1 MKRTF
6 GNKTLLLIAGIVVGL
21 PIGIA
26 SLRADQGPA
35 GAIRA
40 STTTEP
46 ASTQPAKTAKTKEQA
61 KEENTHRVLEF
72 LRVNQPYAY
81 DQALSLEKS
90 DPARFDWM
98 VSHAIGTVR
107 SLENLQKRN
116 KPLFDMKLKDYE
128 ITFQTYALRDQIKR
142 TDITPAEKDSLI
154 KQLGDKLNEQFEN
167 GQKIR
172 GAEIEDLQKELI
184 ECQQKLQERAA
195 GKDDWIKK
203 QIDDLIGNIP
213 LTEK

>member
-1 MKRTF
+1 MQRTF
-6 GNKTLLLIAGIVVGL
+6 GNKPLFLIAGILAGL
-21 PIGIA
+21 AAGIA
-26 SLRADQGPA
+26 TLRADQGPA

-40 STTTEP
+40 SSTTEP
-46 ASTQPAKTAKTKEQA
+46 ASTQPAKSKEQV

-72 LRVNQPYAY
+72 LRINQPYAY
-81 DQALSLEKS
+81 DQALSLQKS
-90 DPARFDWM
+90 DSARFDWM
-98 VSHAIGTVR
+98 VSHANSTVR

-142 TDITPAEKDSLI
+142 TDITPAEKESLI
-154 KQLGDKLNEQFEN
+154 AQLSDKLNQQFEN

-172 GAEIEDLQKELI
+172 AAEIEDLQKELAD
-184 ECQQKLQERAA
+184 CQQKLQERAA

-203 QIDDLIGNIP
+203 QIDDLIGNVP

>member
-1 MKRTF
+1 MKWTPR
-6 GNKTLLLIAGIVVGL
+6 NKAVLLAVGILAGL

-26 SLRADQGPA
+26 QVHADSGPA

-40 STTTEP
+40 SSTTQP
-46 ASTQPAKTAKTKEQA
+46 ASTQPVKSKEQV
-61 KEENTHRVLEF
+61 KEENTRRVLEF

-81 DQALSLEKS
+81 DQALSLQKS

-98 VSHAIGTVR
+98 VNHAIGTVR
-107 SLENLQKRN
+107 SLESLQKRD

-128 ITFQTYALRDQIKR
+128 ITFQTYALRDQIKKP
-142 TDITPAEKDSLI
+142 DISPTEKESLI
-154 KQLGDKLNEQFEN
+154 KQLTEKLNEQFDN

-172 GAEIEDLQKELI
+172 AAEIEDLQKQLQ
-184 ECQQKLQERAA
+184 ECQQKLQDRAA
-195 GKDDWIKK
+195 SKDDWIKK
-203 QIDDLIGNIP
+203 QMDDLIGNVP

>member
-1 MKRTF
+1 MQRNFSHKTF
-6 GNKTLLLIAGIVVGL
+6 LLIVGILAGLSIE
-21 PIGIA
+21 IA
-26 SLRADQGPA
+26 TLRADQGPA

-46 ASTQPAKTAKTKEQA
+46 ASTQPVKSKEQV

-81 DQALSLEKS
+81 DQALSLQKS
-90 DPARFDWM
+90 DSARFDWM
-98 VSHAIGTVR
+98 VSHANSTVR

-128 ITFQTYALRDQIKR
+128 ITFQTYALRDQVKR
-142 TDITPAEKDSLI
+142 TDITPAEKESLI

-172 GAEIEDLQKELI
+172 AAEIEDLQKELAD
-184 ECQQKLQERAA
+184 CQQKLQERAA

-203 QIDDLIGNIP
+203 QIDDLIGNVP

>member
-1 MKRTF
+1 MNRIF
-6 GNKTLLLIAGIVVGL
+6 GKKALLLAAGILVGL
-21 PIGIA
+21 PLGVA
-26 SLRADQGPA
+26 QLHADQGPA

-40 STTTEP
+40 SSSTEP
-46 ASTQPAKTAKTKEQA
+46 ASTQPGKTREQV
-61 KEENTHRVLEF
+61 KEENTRRVVEF
-72 LRVNQPYAY
+72 LKVNQPYAY
-81 DQALSLEKS
+81 DQAISLQKS

-128 ITFQTYALRDQIKR
+128 ITFQLYALRDQLKKP
-142 TDITPAEKDSLI
+142 DITPAQKESLI
-154 KQLGDKLNEQFEN
+154 KQLNDKLNQQFEN

-172 GAEIEDLQKELI
+172 AIEIESLQKELAG
-184 ECQQKLQERAA
+184 CQQKLVDRAA
-195 GKDDWIKK
+195 TKDEWIKK
-203 QIDDLIGNIP
+203 QMDDLIGNIP